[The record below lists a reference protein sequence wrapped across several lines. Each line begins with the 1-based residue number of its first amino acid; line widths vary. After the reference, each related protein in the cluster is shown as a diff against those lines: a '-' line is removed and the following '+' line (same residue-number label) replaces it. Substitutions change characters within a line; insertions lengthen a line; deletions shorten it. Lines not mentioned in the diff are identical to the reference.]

1 MKLGIISDC
10 IHYKTADGKVGTE
23 NHILLR
29 QLQALC
35 AYFPETLICCPFGEY
50 SSSKVISVY
59 DSPTIA
65 FSSLPVVGG
74 DTLKDKF
81 KLMSVIPKWLNR
93 YQQVHSFSDV
103 VYQRFPNNLNIPGFF
118 YFWLK
123 KKKVFATYTGTWK
136 NYKSEPSTYR
146 FQRWLLKQH
155 FRGPV
160 WVYANE
166 TNSKKIFPGF
176 SPSYS
181 RAEWDEEMT
190 QVNGRI
196 EKLKREGVD
205 QLRMITVGTLIDYKN
220 QSCIIKAC
228 DVLKQRG
235 LLFSL
240 TVVGDGPSRK
250 ELEIMVEN
258 YNLKNEVKLVGK
270 RKADEL
276 RDLYRQH
283 DFVVQAPLAE
293 GFGKV
298 PIEGLFHGVIP
309 VISNTSM
316 AGYMTGL
323 NEEKGFLFD
332 ATSVDGLVDALT
344 KIKQKEHLLP
354 AMIERGR
361 AFAQTQTLEAWA
373 QEYYNT
379 LIEYF
384 A

>member
-146 FQRWLLKQH
+146 FQRWFLKQH

-181 RAEWDEEMT
+181 RAEWDEEIT
-190 QVNGRI
+190 QVNSRI

-205 QLRMITVGTLIDYKN
+205 KLRMITVGTLIDYKN

-228 DVLKQRG
+228 NVLKQRG

-250 ELEIMVEN
+250 ELETMVEN

-270 RKADEL
+270 KKADEL

-298 PIEGLFHGVIP
+298 PIEGFFHGVIP

-361 AFAQTQTLEAWA
+361 AYAQTQTLEAWA